1 MTQKKKSN
9 FASKVANDAHR
20 QQKQGTS
27 YGHLILPKGVGVFS
41 PEPGS
46 RVKLDFMLYEVSE
59 AKHPDRNDEA
69 EIAVVGSLWYKRPYS
84 LHRNIGA
91 DNNTYVCPRSIG
103 KKCPI
108 CEALALRKKKGAE
121 KEETDP
127 LKPSQRNLYVVI
139 PKGVKKFEEKP
150 HIFDISQYNFQ
161 NLLNEE
167 LEEDNSN
174 GIFPELE
181 GGKTLKVRFD
191 SKTIGGSQAFAQ
203 ASRIDFEDRDE
214 DYDEAILEDV
224 PNLDEVLKVLS
235 YKELESKF
243 LEVDDED
250 EGGSLKD
257 VDDDEDEKP
266 KHKKKPVKKDNDDDD
281 EDEPPVKKK
290 KPVKKEEDDD
300 DDDEEEAPPRKKK
313 VVKKEEDEDEDDEPP
328 VRKKKVVKKDEDD
341 EDEDDEPVKKKKPT
355 TTGKKNKCPH
365 GYKFGVDHDEYDECA
380 DCKVWDEC
388 LEIKEI

>member
-27 YGHLILPKGVGVFS
+27 YGHLMLPKGVGVFS

-174 GIFPELE
+174 GTFPELE
-181 GGKTLKVRFD
+181 GGKSLKVRFD

-214 DYDEAILEDV
+214 DYDETILEEV
-224 PNLDEVLKVLS
+224 PNLDEVLKILS

-257 VDDDEDEKP
+257 VDDDEDE
-266 KHKKKPVKKDNDDDD
+266 
-281 EDEPPVKKK
+281 PPVKKK
-290 KPVKKEEDDD
+290 KSVKKDDEDDEE
-300 DDDEEEAPPRKKK
+300 EEEAPPRKKK
-313 VVKKEEDEDEDDEPP
+313 AVKKDEDEDEDDEPP

-341 EDEDDEPVKKKKPT
+341 VEDEDDEPVKKKKPAA

-388 LEIKEI
+388 LEAKEE